1 MADIPQMI
9 SAIFILNTTYSIFL
23 LLLLLQHLPSS
34 SFFHNAMSPH
44 GSLSVISLI
53 SCQQKALRG
62 QIVSDRITGFFLE
75 GMHEMIPAQ
84 IEMFGKKVDGDV
96 IC

>member
-1 MADIPQMI
+1 MFAVCPGKGGII
-9 SAIFILNTTYSIFL
+9 VKTTGITGGGDGFPL
-23 LLLLLQHLPSS
+23 
-34 SFFHNAMSPH
+34 
-44 GSLSVISLI
+44 GDLI

-96 IC
+96 MLNVHLNNLSHGSFYDLRLW

>member
-1 MADIPQMI
+1 MDSPGR
-9 SAIFILNTTYSIFL
+9 SDL
-23 LLLLLQHLPSS
+23 LP
-34 SFFHNAMSPH
+34 A
-44 GSLSVISLI
+44 
-53 SCQQKALRG
+53 KALRG

>member
-1 MADIPQMI
+1 MFAVCPGKGGII
-9 SAIFILNTTYSIFL
+9 VKTTGITGGGDGFPL
-23 LLLLLQHLPSS
+23 
-34 SFFHNAMSPH
+34 
-44 GSLSVISLI
+44 GDLI

-75 GMHEMIPAQ
+75 GIRITLAPYVLPRLLAR
-84 IEMFGKKVDGDV
+84 

>member
-1 MADIPQMI
+1 MFSQALSLYIQNE
-9 SAIFILNTTYSIFL
+9 FILFLVRKGGIIVKTTGITGGGDGFPL
-23 LLLLLQHLPSS
+23 
-34 SFFHNAMSPH
+34 
-44 GSLSVISLI
+44 GDLI

>member
-1 MADIPQMI
+1 MFAVCPGKGGII
-9 SAIFILNTTYSIFL
+9 VKTTGITGGGDGFPL
-23 LLLLLQHLPSS
+23 
-34 SFFHNAMSPH
+34 
-44 GSLSVISLI
+44 GDLI
-53 SCQQKALRG
+53 RG

>member
-1 MADIPQMI
+1 MFAVCPGKGGII
-9 SAIFILNTTYSIFL
+9 VKTTGITGGGDGFPL
-23 LLLLLQHLPSS
+23 
-34 SFFHNAMSPH
+34 
-44 GSLSVISLI
+44 GELI